1 MIFSKYQGT
10 NFINNNMD
18 RLPTLNQ
25 KGYQSLGNNTFS
37 EAIAIFK
44 LNTETFPEDGN
55 VYDSLGDFYL
65 PFKDTLNAIKAY
77 ETAVAKGFNVSMPK
91 IPSVKKD
98 WHANS

>member
-44 LNTETFPEDGN
+44 LNTETFP
-55 VYDSLGDFYL
+55 
-65 PFKDTLNAIKAY
+65 
-77 ETAVAKGFNVSMPK
+77 
-91 IPSVKKD
+91 
-98 WHANS
+98 